1 MSRDD
6 GFAIMDLSTDYL
18 NDPKWRALYRVSP
31 EQLPVAFMAYTA
43 AMCESW
49 RCGHRVSIEEGW
61 PVILP
66 FDQQAVDALRAARLI
81 DRAGLIVKATWQSW
95 FDPASRRREDRRF
108 EGMVGGLMKSLGLS
122 REKAIEEAL
131 VRVGKATPPPRMTSG
146 DPRPNLTRTVS
157 SVPTDP
163 TRPPSA
169 REMDALKER
178 GRTTKPE
185 LLAAIVARADR

>member
-6 GFAIMDLSTDYL
+6 GFAIMDLSTDYP
-18 NDPKWRALYRVSP
+18 NDPKWRTLFRASP
-31 EQLPVAFMAYTA
+31 DLLPVAFMAYTA

-49 RCGHRVSIEEGW
+49 RCGHRVSVTESW

-66 FDQQAVDALRAARLI
+66 FEQGAIDALRTAKLI

-131 VRVGKATPPPRMTSG
+131 VRVGKATPPPRLTSG
-146 DPRPNLTRTVS
+146 DPRPNLTRTVL

-163 TRPPSA
+163 ARPPSA
-169 REMDALKER
+169 REIDALKER
-178 GRTTKPE
+178 RGTTE
-185 LLAAIVARADR
+185 HVGQIVTRVAR